1 MPRSD
6 QYSKVAMILK
16 GAFLFSRNPQNNG
29 LDPAERFVL
38 HSSCL
43 GYQTRCKLPRAS
55 VKLIKRS
62 RFRQLLTDDN
72 NRHRLKSR
80 KKEME
85 CHFSFFSFVFKFS
98 NLNCCFIVFSED
110 VVFYHFCDV
119 FFFRKKKFAL

>member
-16 GAFLFSRNPQNNG
+16 GVFLFSRNPRNNG
-29 LDPAERFVL
+29 LDPGERFVL

-43 GYQTRCKLPRAS
+43 DYEQTRCKLPRAS

-72 NRHRLKSR
+72 NRHR
-80 KKEME
+80 
-85 CHFSFFSFVFKFS
+85 FSFLRSP
-98 NLNCCFIVFSED
+98 
-110 VVFYHFCDV
+110 
-119 FFFRKKKFAL
+119 